1 MTWHC
6 NRFYFYII
14 IKNKYYIPEVISVN
28 EARKKI
34 VIIDDEPDIQYTIKE
49 ICIHGGWEPIVAING
64 RQGADMCKLH
74 SPNLVIV
81 DYHMPDWDG
90 LTTVKKIREFDS
102 VVSILVL
109 TVDETQEIAEKFI
122 AAGATDCAIKP
133 IRSPDLISRIK
144 INLKINEIQQGYV
157 NEKKQVF
164 IDKGI
169 SPATLSI
176 ICDFL
181 REESDGLTIE
191 EITKGVNLAY
201 QTVHRYIQY
210 LVEKNYIEIIPIYGQ
225 LGRPKNKYRLPFKK
239 N

>member
-1 MTWHC
+1 MNGT
-6 NRFYFYII
+6 
-14 IKNKYYIPEVISVN
+14 STG
-28 EARKKI
+28 KKI

-49 ICIHGGWEPIVAING
+49 ICLYGGWEPIIARSG
-64 RQGADMCKLH
+64 RQGMEMCKTH

-90 LTTVKKIREFDS
+90 LTTVKRIREFNS

-122 AAGATDCAIKP
+122 AAGATDFAIKP
-133 IRSPDLISRIK
+133 IKSPDLISRIK
-144 INLKINEIQQGYV
+144 INLKINEIQMGFLD
-157 NEKKQVF
+157 EKKQVL

-181 REESDGLTIE
+181 RDQSDGLTIE

-210 LVEKNYIEIIPIYGQ
+210 LVEKRHIEIIPIYGQ
-225 LGRPKNKYRLPFKK
+225 LGRPKNKYRLPIKK
-239 N
+239 

>member
-1 MTWHC
+1 M
-6 NRFYFYII
+6 NAA
-14 IKNKYYIPEVISVN
+14 KAS
-28 EARKKI
+28 KKI

-49 ICIHGGWEPIVAING
+49 ICIHGGWEPILAKSG
-64 RQGADMCKLH
+64 KQGKDMCKMYKP
-74 SPNLVIV
+74 SLVIV

-122 AAGATDCAIKP
+122 AAGATDFAIKP

-144 INLKINEIQQGYV
+144 INLRINEIQQGYV
-157 NEKKQVF
+157 DEKKQVF
-164 IDKGI
+164 MDKGI

-181 REESDGLTIE
+181 RNQTEGLTIE

-210 LVEKNYIEIIPIYGQ
+210 LVEKSDIEIMPIYGQ
-225 LGRPKNKYRLPFKK
+225 LGRPKNKYRLSLK
-239 N
+239 NN